1 MSLAQQYRQ
10 EGRREGRQDRA
21 WRAPNQEHQELIGE
35 VVSDKSK
42 LSSLSEI
49 QLEEQFKELQL
60 RYTKMFKN
68 PG

>member
-1 MSLAQQYRQ
+1 MEGRQ
-10 EGRREGRQDRA
+10 EGVWIGKIQVL
-21 WRAPNQEHQELIGE
+21 QELIGE